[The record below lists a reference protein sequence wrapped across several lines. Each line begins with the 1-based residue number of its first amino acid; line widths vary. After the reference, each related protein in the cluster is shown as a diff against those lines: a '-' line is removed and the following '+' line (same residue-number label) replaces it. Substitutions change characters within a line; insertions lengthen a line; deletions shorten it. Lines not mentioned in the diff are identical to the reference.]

1 VPILRLDGWIGLS
14 NKVINYASTFQGANV
29 PGTNIKQ
36 VEATERSSLI
46 KVSSY
51 SIDLDLTTGAE
62 NFRVKTTVKF
72 AGLKPGATTY
82 IDCVGSTVI
91 SSKLNGVDFDPKFDG
106 ETIYLPALAAEN
118 LLEIEHDGIYSNSG
132 EGLHRF
138 VDPADNEV
146 YLYTQFE
153 TGDARRMYACF
164 DQPDQKATFRI
175 STISPKHWEVIS
187 NYGIESTKELDG
199 EKKFIQFAESQ
210 VISTYVTAIV
220 AGAYTSVHDEYKGE
234 KTIPLGIYARK
245 SFFQYVDAA
254 NIFEVTKQG
263 FAYFEK
269 TFGLAYPF
277 GKYDQI
283 AVAEYNWGAMENV
296 GCVTFHEDV
305 LIFRSKVTERN
316 YVSRATTIHHE
327 MAHMWFGDLVT
338 MKWWEDL
345 WLNESFAEWASYQSV
360 SESTKYKEAWTE
372 FNSLRKNWAYRVD
385 QLTTTHPIATE
396 MEDLDAVRT
405 NFDGISYAKG
415 ASVLQQLVAHVG
427 RDNFLKGLRL
437 YFAKHAYGNTTLKD
451 LIDQLEAASGRDLTP
466 WVSTWLRTAGVNTL
480 RPVIAIDG
488 DMYKSISIKQEVP
501 TMPVGSTELRPH
513 RLHVGLFDINAG
525 KLSRRTSVELDIAGA
540 LTEVTELAGQKL
552 ADLVLINDKDQTY
565 AKLRFDDR
573 SIATMKSHLG
583 TLDDSLAR
591 GLIWASLWDS
601 CRDGELSATDYIAI
615 ALSALATESDISIVS
630 ATLMQIDTAIWAY
643 AHPSHREALRLQVA
657 SAVEA
662 MLDAAKSG
670 SDHQMQFARGFAN
683 NAVTPAQFERIKAML
698 SGSINGLVIDAEIR
712 WYLFLCGVKRGVFGA
727 ADIESES
734 AKDATAHGKQYTAYA
749 YAALPNKA
757 AKAEAFK
764 SITTDNLSNTIH
776 AYKCRGFN
784 ENIHHELLADFV
796 DQYFDVLLKV
806 WETKGF
812 EIAET
817 TATLLFPTWVISDAT
832 VKKAQHWLD
841 FTGKDASNAL
851 RRTILEGRDA
861 MTRALKAQAADL

>member
-1 VPILRLDGWIGLS
+1 M
-14 NKVINYASTFQGANV
+14 

-36 VEATERSSLI
+36 VEAAERSSIL

-62 NFRVKTTVKF
+62 TFRVKTTVKF

-82 IDCVGSTVI
+82 IDCVGKQVI
-91 SSKLNGVDFDPKFDG
+91 SAKLNGVDFDPKFDG
-106 ETIYLPALAAEN
+106 ETVYLPAIAAEN
-118 LLEIEHDGIYSNSG
+118 VLEIEHDGIYSNSG

-138 VDPADNEV
+138 VDPADNEI

-164 DQPDQKATFRI
+164 DQPDQKATFTI
-175 STISPKHWEVIS
+175 STITPKHWEVIS
-187 NYGIESTKELDG
+187 NYGIESQKDVDG
-199 EKKFIQFAESQ
+199 DRKFIQFAESQ

-220 AGAYTSVHDEYKGE
+220 AGPYVSVHDEYKGE

-245 SFFQYVDAA
+245 SFFKHVDAE

-338 MKWWEDL
+338 MKWWDDL

-360 SESTKYKEAWTE
+360 SESTKYTHAWTE

-385 QLTTTHPIATE
+385 QMTTTHPIAVE

-427 RDNFLKGLRL
+427 GDNFIKGLRL
-437 YFAKHAYGNTTLKD
+437 YFEKHAFGNTELKD
-451 LIDQLEAASGRDLTP
+451 LIEQLEAASGRDLTP

-480 RPVIAIDG
+480 SPVIEVEG
-488 DMYKSISIKQEVP
+488 NTYKSISVKQAVP

-513 RLHVGLFDINAG
+513 RLHVGLFDIKDGA
-525 KLSRRTSVELDIAGA
+525 LTRRKSVELDVAGA
-540 LTEVTELAGQKL
+540 LTEVSALAGEKV
-552 ADLVLINDKDQTY
+552 ADLVLVNDHDQTY

-573 SIATMKSHLG
+573 SIETMKGHLG
-583 TLDDSLAR
+583 SLDDSLAR

-601 CRDGELSATDYIAI
+601 TRDGELSTSDYISI
-615 ALSALATESDISIVS
+615 ALNALKTESDISIVS
-630 ATLMQIDTAIWAY
+630 ATFMQIDTAIWAY
-643 AHPSHREALRLQVA
+643 ASPAKRDGLRLAVA
-657 SAVEA
+657 NAAEA
-662 MLDAAKSG
+662 MLDAAAAG
-670 SDHQMQFARGFAN
+670 SDHQMQFARAFAN
-683 NAVTPAQFERIKAML
+683 NAITPAHFDRIKSIL
-698 SGSINGLVIDAEIR
+698 GGSIDGLAVDAELR
-712 WYLFLCGVKRGVFGA
+712 WYLFICGVKRGVFGPA
-727 ADIESES
+727 EIEAES
-734 AKDATAHGKQYTAYA
+734 KLDQTAHGAQYTAYA
-749 YAALPNKA
+749 YAAIPTME
-757 AKAEAFK
+757 AKKDAFK

-784 ENIHHELLADFV
+784 ENIHHELLSHFV
-796 DQYFDVLLKV
+796 DEYFDVLLKV

-812 EIAET
+812 EVAET
-817 TATLLFPTWVISDAT
+817 TATLTFPTWAISEET

-841 FTGKDASNAL
+841 VTGKDASHAL
-851 RRTILEGRDA
+851 RRAVLEGRDT
-861 MTRALKAQAADL
+861 MTRAIKARAKDA

>member
-1 VPILRLDGWIGLS
+1 
-14 NKVINYASTFQGANV
+14 V

-36 VEATERSSLI
+36 VEAAERSTI
-46 KVSSY
+46 VKTESY
-51 SIDLDLTTGAE
+51 RIDLDLTTGAE

-82 IDCVGSTVI
+82 IDCVGSKVI
-91 SSKLNGVDFDPKFDG
+91 SAKLNGVDFDPKFDG
-106 ETIYLPALAAEN
+106 ETIYLPAIAAEN
-118 LLEIEHDGIYSNSG
+118 ILEIEHDGVYSNSG

-164 DQPDQKATFRI
+164 DQPDQKATFTI
-175 STISPKHWEVIS
+175 STITPKHWEVIS
-187 NYGIESTKELDG
+187 NYGIESTKDVDG
-199 EKKFIQFAESQ
+199 DRKFIQFAQSQ

-220 AGAYTSVHDEYKGE
+220 AGAYMSVHDEYKGE

-245 SFFQYVDAA
+245 SFFKYVDAE

-360 SESTKYKEAWTE
+360 SESTKYTEAWTE

-427 RDNFLKGLRL
+427 RDNFIKGLRL

-480 RPVIAIDG
+480 RPVIAVDG
-488 DMYKSISIKQEVP
+488 DSYKSISIKQEAP
-501 TMPVGSTELRPH
+501 TMPVGSKELRPH
-513 RLHVGLFDINAG
+513 RLHVGLFDIQG
-525 KLSRRTSVELDIAGA
+525 EKLSRRTSVELDIAGE
-540 LTEVTELAGQKL
+540 LTEVTALAGQKV

-583 TLDDSLAR
+583 KLDDSLAR

-601 CRDGELSATDYIAI
+601 CRDGELSTSDYITI
-615 ALSALATESDISIVS
+615 ALNALKTESDISIVS
-630 ATLMQIDTAIWAY
+630 ATYLQFETAIWAY
-643 AHPSHREALRLQVA
+643 ANPANRDALRTQVA
-657 SAVEA
+657 DATAASLATAVP
-662 MLDAAKSG
+662 G
-670 SDHQMQFARGFAN
+670 SDHQMQFARAFAN
-683 NAVTPAQFERIKAML
+683 NAITPAHFAKLKEIL
-698 SGSINGLVIDAEIR
+698 NGSENGLVIDAEIR
-712 WYLFLCGVKRGVFGA
+712 WYIFICGVKRGVFGPAEIA
-727 ADIESES
+727 AES
-734 AKDATAHGKQYTAYA
+734 AKDNTAHGKQYTAYA
-749 YAALPNKA
+749 HAAIPTKEAKA
-757 AKAEAFK
+757 AAFK
-764 SITTDNLSNTIH
+764 SVTTDNLSNTIH
-776 AYKCRGFN
+776 SYMCRGFN
-784 ENIHHELLADFV
+784 ENIHHELLAGFV
-796 DQYFDVLLKV
+796 DQYFDAILKV

-817 TATLLFPTWVISDAT
+817 TATLLFPSWVISEET

-841 FTGKDASNAL
+841 VTGKDASNAL
-851 RRTILEGRDA
+851 RRSVTEGRDA
-861 MTRALKAQAADL
+861 MSRALKARAADK

>member
-1 VPILRLDGWIGLS
+1 M
-14 NKVINYASTFQGANV
+14 

-36 VEATERSSLI
+36 VEAAERSTI
-46 KVSSY
+46 VKTESY
-51 SIDLDLTTGAE
+51 RIDLDLTTGAE

-82 IDCVGSTVI
+82 IDCVGSKVI
-91 SSKLNGVDFDPKFDG
+91 SAKLNGVDFDPKFDG
-106 ETIYLPALAAEN
+106 ETIYLPAIAAEN
-118 LLEIEHDGIYSNSG
+118 ILEIEHDGVYSNSG

-164 DQPDQKATFRI
+164 DQPDQKATFTI
-175 STISPKHWEVIS
+175 STITPKHWEVIS
-187 NYGIESTKELDG
+187 NYGIESTKDVDIDR
-199 EKKFIQFAESQ
+199 KFIQFAQSQ

-220 AGAYTSVHDEYKGE
+220 AGAYMSVHDEYKGE

-245 SFFQYVDAA
+245 SFFKYVDAE

-360 SESTKYKEAWTE
+360 SESTKYTEAWTE

-427 RDNFLKGLRL
+427 RDNFIKGLRL

-480 RPVIAIDG
+480 RPVIAVDG
-488 DMYKSISIKQEVP
+488 DSYKSISIKQEAP
-501 TMPVGSTELRPH
+501 SMPVGSKELRPH
-513 RLHVGLFDINAG
+513 RLHVGLFDIQG
-525 KLSRRTSVELDIAGA
+525 EKLSRRTSVELDIAGA
-540 LTEVTELAGQKL
+540 LTEVTALAGQKV

-583 TLDDSLAR
+583 KLDDSLAR

-601 CRDGELSATDYIAI
+601 CRDGELSTSDYITI
-615 ALSALATESDISIVS
+615 ALNALKTESDISIVS
-630 ATLMQIDTAIWAY
+630 ATYLQFETAIWAY
-643 AHPSHREALRLQVA
+643 ANPSHRDALRTQIADATAASLA
-657 SAVEA
+657 SAA
-662 MLDAAKSG
+662 PG
-670 SDHQMQFARGFAN
+670 SDHQMQFARAFAN
-683 NAVTPAQFERIKAML
+683 NAITPAHFAKLKEIL
-698 SGSINGLVIDAEIR
+698 NGSENGLVIDAEIR
-712 WYLFLCGVKRGVFGA
+712 WYIFICGVKRGVFGPAEIA
-727 ADIESES
+727 AES
-734 AKDATAHGKQYTAYA
+734 AKDNTAHGKQYTAYA
-749 YAALPNKA
+749 HAAIPTKEAKA
-757 AKAEAFK
+757 AAFT
-764 SITTDNLSNTIH
+764 SVTTDNLSNTIH
-776 AYKCRGFN
+776 SYMCRGFN
-784 ENIHHELLADFV
+784 ENIHHELLAGFV
-796 DQYFDVLLKV
+796 DQYFDAILKV

-817 TATLLFPTWVISDAT
+817 TATLLFPSWVISDET

-841 FTGKDASNAL
+841 VTGKDASNAL
-851 RRTILEGRDA
+851 RRAVTEGRDA
-861 MTRALKAQAADL
+861 MSRALKARLADK

>member
-1 VPILRLDGWIGLS
+1 
-14 NKVINYASTFQGANV
+14 V

-36 VEATERSSLI
+36 VEAAERSELI
-46 KVSSY
+46 KVSRY

-62 NFRVKTTVKF
+62 NFRVKTVVHF

-82 IDCVGSTVI
+82 IDCVGSKVI
-91 SSKLNGVDFDPKFDG
+91 SAKLNGVDFDPKFDG
-106 ETIYLPALAAEN
+106 ETIYLPAIAAEN
-118 LLEIEHDGIYSNSG
+118 VLEIEHDGVYSNSG

-164 DQPDQKATFRI
+164 DQPDQKATFKI
-175 STISPKHWEVIS
+175 STITPKHWEVIS

-199 EKKFIQFAESQ
+199 DRKFTQFAESQ

-220 AGAYTSVHDEYKGE
+220 AGAYKSVHDEYKGE

-245 SFFQYVDAA
+245 SFFQYVDAE

-360 SESTKYKEAWTE
+360 SESTKYTHAWTE

-427 RDNFLKGLRL
+427 RDNFIKGLRL
-437 YFAKHAYGNTTLKD
+437 YFAKHQYGNTTLKD

-480 RPVIAIDG
+480 RPVIEIDG
-488 DMYKSISIKQEVP
+488 DSYKSISIKQEAP
-501 TMPVGSTELRPH
+501 SMPVGSTELRPH
-513 RLHVGLFDINAG
+513 RLHVGLFDIKG
-525 KLSRRTSVELDIAGA
+525 DKLSRRTSVELDVAGA
-540 LTEVTELAGQKL
+540 LTDVTELAGQKL

-601 CRDGELSATDYIAI
+601 CRDGELSTSDYVAI
-615 ALSALATESDISIVS
+615 ALNALKTESDISIVA
-630 ATLMQIDTAIWAY
+630 ATYLQFETAIWAY
-643 AHPSHREALRLQVA
+643 ANPAKRDGLRAQVA
-657 SAVEA
+657 DATAA
-662 MLDAAKSG
+662 MLATAAPG
-670 SDHQMQFARGFAN
+670 SDHQMQFAKAFAN
-683 NAVTPAQFERIKAML
+683 NAITPAHMEKLKAIL
-698 SGSINGLVIDAEIR
+698 NGSENGLVIDAEIR
-712 WYLFLCGVKRGVFGA
+712 WYIFICGVKRGVFTV
-727 ADIESES
+727 ADIEAES
-734 AKDATAHGKQYTAYA
+734 AKDYTAHGKQYTAYA
-749 YAALPNKA
+749 HAALPTKE
-757 AKAEAFK
+757 AKDAAFK

-776 AYKCRGFN
+776 SYMCRGFN
-784 ENIHHELLADFV
+784 ENIHHELLAGFV
-796 DQYFDVLLKV
+796 DQYFDAILKV

-817 TATLLFPTWVISDAT
+817 TATLLFPSWVISEET
-832 VKKAQHWLD
+832 VKKAQNWLD
-841 FTGKDASNAL
+841 VTGKDASHAL
-851 RRTILEGRDA
+851 RRSVTEGRDA
-861 MTRALKAQAADL
+861 MSRAIKARAADK

>member
-1 VPILRLDGWIGLS
+1 M
-14 NKVINYASTFQGANV
+14 

-36 VEATERSSLI
+36 VEATERSAII
-46 KVSSY
+46 KVASY
-51 SIDLDLTTGAE
+51 AIDLDLTTGAE

-82 IDCVGSTVI
+82 IDCVGARVI
-91 SSKLNGVDFDPKFDG
+91 SAKLNGTDFDPRFDG

-118 LLEIEHDGIYSNSG
+118 ILEIEHDGVYSNSG

-138 VDPADNEV
+138 VDPADDEV

-164 DQPDQKATFRI
+164 DQPDQKATFAI
-175 STISPKHWEVIS
+175 STITPDHWEIIS
-187 NYGIESTKELDG
+187 NYAIESTKDLG
-199 EKKFIQFAESQ
+199 SKKKFTQFATSQ

-245 SFFQYVDAA
+245 SFFKHVDAA

-338 MKWWEDL
+338 MQWWNDL

-360 SESTKYKEAWTE
+360 SESTKYTEAWTE

-427 RDNFLKGLRL
+427 RDNFITGLRR
-437 YFAKHAYGNTTLKD
+437 YFAKHAFGNTTLKD

-466 WVSTWLRTAGVNTL
+466 WVATWLRTAGVNTL
-480 RPVIAIDG
+480 RPVIALNG
-488 DMYKSISIKQEVP
+488 ETYASLSIKQEVP

-513 RLHVGLFDINAG
+513 RLHVGLFDIQG
-525 KLSRRTSVELDIAGA
+525 SKLVRRTSVELDVAGA
-540 LTEVTELAGQKL
+540 LTEVTAFAGQKC
-552 ADLVLINDKDQTY
+552 ADLVLINDKDQSY
-565 AKLRFDDR
+565 AKLRFDER

-583 TLDDSLAR
+583 SLDDSLAR

-615 ALSALATESDISIVS
+615 ALAALKNESDISIVS
-630 ATLMQIDTAIWAY
+630 ATLGQIDTALWAY
-643 AHPSHREALRLQVA
+643 AHPSHRAALRLQVA
-657 SAVEA
+657 TAIEA
-662 MLDAAKSG
+662 ALDAAKAG
-670 SDHQMQFARGFAN
+670 SDHQLQFAKGFAN
-683 NAVTPAQFERIKAML
+683 TAITPAQLERIKAIL
-698 SGSINGLVIDAEIR
+698 GGSITGLTIDAELR
-712 WYLFLCGVKRGVFGA
+712 WFLFICGVKRGVFGP
-727 ADIESES
+727 ADIEKEL
-734 AKDATAHGKQYTAYA
+734 ALDKTAHGKQYGAMAYA
-749 YAALPNKA
+749 QIPSKD
-757 AKAEAFK
+757 AKAKAFS
-764 SITTDNLSNTIH
+764 SITTDDLSNTIH
-776 AYKCRGFN
+776 SYKCRGFN
-784 ENIHHELLADFV
+784 DPLHTEILSDFV
-796 DQYFDVLLKV
+796 DEYFDVLLKV
-806 WETKGF
+806 WQTKGY

-817 TATLLFPTWVISDAT
+817 TATLLFPSWVISEAT

-841 FTGKDASNAL
+841 VTGKEAAHSL
-851 RRTILEGRDA
+851 RRTILESRDA
-861 MTRALKAQAADL
+861 MVRALKAQAADQ

>member
-1 VPILRLDGWIGLS
+1 M
-14 NKVINYASTFQGANV
+14 

-36 VEATERSSLI
+36 VEAAERSALI
-46 KVSSY
+46 QVSSY
-51 SIDLDLTTGAE
+51 AIDLDLTTGAE
-62 NFRVKTTVKF
+62 NFRVKTMVRFT
-72 AGLKPGATTY
+72 GLKPGATTY
-82 IDCVGSTVI
+82 IDCVGARVI
-91 SSKLNGVDFDPKFDG
+91 SAKLNGADFDPRFDG

-118 LLEIEHDGIYSNSG
+118 VLEIEHDGVYSNSG

-138 VDPADNEV
+138 VDPADDEV

-164 DQPDQKATFRI
+164 DQPDQKATFAI
-175 STISPKHWEVIS
+175 STITPSHWEIIS
-187 NYGIESTKELDG
+187 NYAVESTKDLG
-199 EKKFIQFAESQ
+199 NQKKFTQFATSQ

-245 SFFQYVDAA
+245 SFFKHVDAE

-338 MKWWEDL
+338 MQWWNDL

-360 SESTKYKEAWTE
+360 SESTKYTEAWTE

-427 RDNFLKGLRL
+427 RDNFITGLRR
-437 YFAKHAYGNTTLKD
+437 YFAKHAFGNTTLKD

-466 WVSTWLRTAGVNTL
+466 WVATWLRTAGVNTL
-480 RPVIAIDG
+480 RPVITLSG
-488 DMYKSISIKQEVP
+488 DTYTSVSIKQEAP

-513 RLHVGLFDINAG
+513 RLHVGLFDIQG
-525 KLSRRTSVELDIAGA
+525 SKLVRRTSVELDIAGA
-540 LTEVTELAGQKL
+540 LTEVTAFTGQKC
-552 ADLVLINDKDQTY
+552 ADLVLINDKDQSY
-565 AKLRFDDR
+565 AKLRFDER

-583 TLDDSLAR
+583 SLDDSLAR

-615 ALSALATESDISIVS
+615 ALAALKSESDISIVS
-630 ATLMQIDTAIWAY
+630 ATLGQIDTALWAY
-643 AHPSHREALRLQVA
+643 AHPAHRPALRLQVA
-657 SAVEA
+657 TAIEA
-662 MLDAAKSG
+662 ALDAAQAG
-670 SDHQMQFARGFAN
+670 SDHQLQFAKGFAN
-683 NAVTPAQFERIKAML
+683 TAITPAQLARIAAML
-698 SGSINGLVIDAEIR
+698 GGSITGLTIDAELR
-712 WYLFLCGVKRGVFGA
+712 WYLFICGVKRGVFGPS
-727 ADIESES
+727 DIENEL
-734 AKDATAHGKQYTAYA
+734 ALDKTAHGKQYGAMAYA
-749 YAALPNKA
+749 QIPSKG
-757 AKAEAFK
+757 AKAKAFS
-764 SITTDNLSNTIH
+764 SITTADLSNTIH
-776 AYKCRGFN
+776 SYTCRGFN
-784 ENIHHELLADFV
+784 DPLHSEILSEFV
-796 DQYFDVLLKV
+796 DEYFDVLLKV
-806 WETKGF
+806 WETKGY

-817 TATLLFPTWVISDAT
+817 TATLLFPSWVISDAT
-832 VKKAQHWLD
+832 VAKAQHWLD
-841 FTGKDASNAL
+841 VTGKEASHAL
-851 RRTILEGRDA
+851 RRTILESRDA
-861 MTRALKAQAADL
+861 MVRALKAQAADQ

>member
-1 VPILRLDGWIGLS
+1 
-14 NKVINYASTFQGANV
+14 V

-36 VEATERSSLI
+36 AEAIERSALV
-46 KVSSY
+46 KVKSY
-51 SIDLDLTTGAE
+51 RIDLDLTTGAE
-62 NFRVKTTVKF
+62 NFRVITTISF
-72 AGLKPGATTY
+72 AGLKPGASTY
-82 IDCVGSTVI
+82 IDCVGSKVI
-91 SSKLNGVDFDPKFDG
+91 SASLNGVDFDPNFDG
-106 ETIYLPALAAEN
+106 ETIYIPEIAAEN
-118 LLEIEHDGIYSNSG
+118 VLVIEHDGVYSNTG

-138 VDPADNEV
+138 VDPVDNEV

-164 DQPDQKATFRI
+164 DQPDQKATFTI
-175 STISPKHWEVIS
+175 STITPKHWEVIS
-187 NYGIESTKELDG
+187 NYGIESTKGLDG
-199 EKKFIQFAESQ
+199 DRKFIQFAQSQ

-220 AGAYTSVHDEYKGE
+220 AGPYTSVHDEYKGE

-245 SFFQYVDAA
+245 SFFQYVDAE

-338 MKWWEDL
+338 MKWWDDL

-360 SESTKYKEAWTE
+360 SESTKYKQAWTE

-396 MEDLDAVRT
+396 MVDLDAVRT

-427 RDNFLKGLRL
+427 RDNFIKGLRL
-437 YFAKHAYGNTTLKD
+437 YFAKHAFGNTTLKD

-480 RPVIAIDG
+480 RPVIEVSG
-488 DMYKSISIKQEVP
+488 DTYASISIQQEVP
-501 TMPVGSTELRPH
+501 TMPVGSTELRSH
-513 RLHVGLFDINAG
+513 RLHVGLFDIVG
-525 KLSRRTSVELDIAGA
+525 DKLTRRTSVELDVEGA
-540 LTEVTELAGQKL
+540 LTEVKALASAKV

-565 AKLRFDDR
+565 AKLRFDHR

-583 TLDDSLAR
+583 SLDDSLAR

-601 CRDGELSATDYIAI
+601 CRDGELSATDYVTI
-615 ALSALATESDISIVS
+615 ALNALKSESDISIVS

-643 AHPSHREALRLQVA
+643 ANPTKRDALRAHVGQSVEALLDA
-657 SAVEA
+657 SAA
-662 MLDAAKSG
+662 G
-670 SDHQMQFARGFAN
+670 SDHQMAFARAFAN
-683 NAVTPAQFERIKAML
+683 FAFTPAHYDRIKAIL
-698 SGSINGLVIDAEIR
+698 DGSINGLVIDAEIR
-712 WYLFLCGVKRGVFGA
+712 WYIFICGVKRGLFGP
-727 ADIESES
+727 ADIQAESK
-734 AKDATAHGKQYTAYA
+734 KDETAHGKQYTARA
-749 YAALPNKA
+749 NASMPSKDAKLKA
-757 AKAEAFK
+757 FN

-776 AYKCRGFN
+776 SYTCLGFN
-784 ENIHHELLADFV
+784 ENIHHDVLADFV
-796 DQYFDVLLKV
+796 DPYFDSMLKV
-806 WETKGF
+806 WETKGY

-817 TATLLFPTWVISDAT
+817 TATLLFPTWVITPETLAKSE
-832 VKKAQHWLD
+832 HWLNV
-841 FTGKDASNAL
+841 TGKDAAHSL
-851 RRTILEGRDA
+851 RRAITEGRDA
-861 MTRALKAQAADL
+861 MARALKARSADK

>member
-1 VPILRLDGWIGLS
+1 M
-14 NKVINYASTFQGANV
+14 

-36 VEATERSSLI
+36 AEAIERSALV
-46 KVSSY
+46 KVKSY
-51 SIDLDLTTGAE
+51 RIDLDLTTGAE
-62 NFRVKTTVKF
+62 NFRVITTISF
-72 AGLKPGATTY
+72 AGLKPGASTY
-82 IDCVGSTVI
+82 IDCVGSKVI
-91 SSKLNGVDFDPKFDG
+91 SASLNGVDFDPNFDG
-106 ETIYLPALAAEN
+106 ETIYIPEIAAEN
-118 LLEIEHDGIYSNSG
+118 VLVIEHDGVYSNTG

-138 VDPADNEV
+138 VDPVDNEV

-164 DQPDQKATFRI
+164 DQPDQKATFTI
-175 STISPKHWEVIS
+175 STITPKHWEVIS
-187 NYGIESTKELDG
+187 NYGIQSTKGLDG
-199 EKKFIQFAESQ
+199 DRKFIQFAQSQ

-220 AGAYTSVHDEYKGE
+220 AGPYTSVHDEYKGE

-245 SFFQYVDAA
+245 SFFQYVDAE

-338 MKWWEDL
+338 MKWWDDL

-360 SESTKYKEAWTE
+360 SESTKYKQAWTE

-396 MEDLDAVRT
+396 MVDLDAVRT

-427 RDNFLKGLRL
+427 RDNFIKGLRL
-437 YFAKHAYGNTTLKD
+437 YFAKHAFGNTTLKD

-480 RPVIAIDG
+480 RPVIEVSG
-488 DMYKSISIKQEVP
+488 DTYASISIQQEVP
-501 TMPVGSTELRPH
+501 TMPVGSTELRSH
-513 RLHVGLFDINAG
+513 RLHVGLFDIVG
-525 KLSRRTSVELDIAGA
+525 DKLTRRTSVELDVEGA
-540 LTEVTELAGQKL
+540 LTEVKALASAKV

-583 TLDDSLAR
+583 SLDDSLAR

-601 CRDGELSATDYIAI
+601 CRDGELSATDYVTI
-615 ALSALATESDISIVS
+615 ALNALKSESDISIVS

-643 AHPSHREALRLQVA
+643 ANPTKRDALRAHVGQSVEALLDA
-657 SAVEA
+657 SAA
-662 MLDAAKSG
+662 G
-670 SDHQMQFARGFAN
+670 SDHQMAFARAFAN
-683 NAVTPAQFERIKAML
+683 FAFTPAHYDRIKAIL
-698 SGSINGLVIDAEIR
+698 DGSINGLVIDAEIR
-712 WYLFLCGVKRGVFGA
+712 WYIFICGVKRGLFGP
-727 ADIESES
+727 ADIQAESK
-734 AKDATAHGKQYTAYA
+734 KDETAHGKQYTARA
-749 YAALPNKA
+749 NASMPSKDAKLKA
-757 AKAEAFK
+757 FN

-776 AYKCRGFN
+776 SYTCLGFN
-784 ENIHHELLADFV
+784 ENIHHDVLADFV
-796 DQYFDVLLKV
+796 DPYFDSMLKV
-806 WETKGF
+806 WETKGY

-817 TATLLFPTWVISDAT
+817 TATLLFPTWVITPETLAKT
-832 VKKAQHWLD
+832 EHWLNV
-841 FTGKDASNAL
+841 TGKDAAHSL
-851 RRTILEGRDA
+851 RRAITEGRDA
-861 MTRALKAQAADL
+861 MARALKARSADK

>member
-1 VPILRLDGWIGLS
+1 
-14 NKVINYASTFQGANV
+14 V

-36 VEATERSSLI
+36 AEAIERSALV
-46 KVSSY
+46 KVKSY
-51 SIDLDLTTGAE
+51 RIDLDLTTGAE
-62 NFRVKTTVKF
+62 NFRVITTISF
-72 AGLKPGATTY
+72 AGLKPGASTY
-82 IDCVGSTVI
+82 IDCVGSKVI
-91 SSKLNGVDFDPKFDG
+91 SASLNGVDFDPNFDG
-106 ETIYLPALAAEN
+106 ETIYIPEIAAEN
-118 LLEIEHDGIYSNSG
+118 VLVIEHDGVYSNTG

-138 VDPADNEV
+138 VDPVDNEV

-164 DQPDQKATFRI
+164 DQPDQKATFTI
-175 STISPKHWEVIS
+175 STITPKHWEVIS
-187 NYGIESTKELDG
+187 NYGIESTKGLDG
-199 EKKFIQFAESQ
+199 DRKFIQFAQSQ

-220 AGAYTSVHDEYKGE
+220 AGPYTSVHDEYKGE

-245 SFFQYVDAA
+245 SFFQYVDAE

-338 MKWWEDL
+338 MKWWDDL

-360 SESTKYKEAWTE
+360 SESTKYKQAWTE

-396 MEDLDAVRT
+396 MVDLDAVRT

-427 RDNFLKGLRL
+427 RDNFIQGLRL
-437 YFAKHAYGNTTLKD
+437 YFAKHAFGNTTLKD

-480 RPVIAIDG
+480 RPVIEVSG
-488 DMYKSISIKQEVP
+488 DTYASISIQQEVP
-501 TMPVGSTELRPH
+501 TMPVGSTELRSH
-513 RLHVGLFDINAG
+513 RLHVGLFDIVG
-525 KLSRRTSVELDIAGA
+525 DKLTRRTSVELDVEGA
-540 LTEVTELAGQKL
+540 LTEVKALASAKV

-565 AKLRFDDR
+565 AKLRFDHR

-583 TLDDSLAR
+583 SLDDSLAR

-601 CRDGELSATDYIAI
+601 CRDGELSATDYVTI
-615 ALSALATESDISIVS
+615 ALNALKSESDISIVS

-643 AHPSHREALRLQVA
+643 ANPTKRDALRAHVGQSVEALLDA
-657 SAVEA
+657 SAA
-662 MLDAAKSG
+662 G
-670 SDHQMQFARGFAN
+670 SDHQMAFARAFAN
-683 NAVTPAQFERIKAML
+683 FAFTPAHYDRIKAIL
-698 SGSINGLVIDAEIR
+698 DGSINGLVIDAEIR
-712 WYLFLCGVKRGVFGA
+712 WYIFICGVKRGLFGP
-727 ADIESES
+727 ADIQAESK
-734 AKDATAHGKQYTAYA
+734 KDETAHGKQYTARA
-749 YAALPNKA
+749 NASMPSKDAKLKA
-757 AKAEAFK
+757 FN

-776 AYKCRGFN
+776 SYTCLGFN
-784 ENIHHELLADFV
+784 ENIHHDVLADFV
-796 DQYFDVLLKV
+796 DPYFDSMLKV
-806 WETKGF
+806 WETKGY

-817 TATLLFPTWVISDAT
+817 TATLLFPTWVITPETLAKT
-832 VKKAQHWLD
+832 EHWLNV
-841 FTGKDASNAL
+841 TGKDAAHSL
-851 RRTILEGRDA
+851 RRAITEGRDA
-861 MTRALKAQAADL
+861 MARALKARSADK